1 MQEKLPFERVLES
14 SINNRAKKFHF
25 LKYFFRGEFSFILG
39 GSGWKVQDSVFK
51 NIRKRFHLRFF

>member
-1 MQEKLPFERVLES
+1 MQEKLPFERVFES

-39 GSGWKVQDSVFK
+39 GSGWKVFYFRGHRIPFSK
-51 NIRKRFHLRFF
+51 I